1 MPCPKSRDTTT
12 TTSTSTT
19 TTQIFSVFGNNYLT
33 SLEQQNMMMDP
44 TTNQAAAMDTTRS
57 NAYTAPLQ
65 KQQTYQPQQ
74 THDEEYVRP
83 ISTDFDSF
91 DGPPVPTTDPKQL
104 MAKIKEKGTAGI
116 ISFAM
121 VQTGFWSL
129 SFAVALAAYVE
140 VTGHLPNFS
149 DPEEMSQLGTGTCR
163 AMAKL
168 PRTGLHLTWC
178 FCVGLCCRF
187 FFFSRDTQRPL
198 PMSM

>member
-1 MPCPKSRDTTT
+1 
-12 TTSTSTT
+12 
-19 TTQIFSVFGNNYLT
+19 
-33 SLEQQNMMMDP
+33 MMDP
-44 TTNQAAAMDTTRS
+44 TTNQAATMDNTRS

-65 KQQTYQPQQ
+65 KQQPYQPQQ
-74 THDEEYVRP
+74 AQDEEYVRP

-163 AMAKL
+163 AMAKIPTETNSQCISHVVL
-168 PRTGLHLTWC
+168 VRC
-178 FCVGLCCRF
+178 AFFCAFITLSIHTHTHRGLCLC
-187 FFFSRDTQRPL
+187 
-198 PMSM
+198 